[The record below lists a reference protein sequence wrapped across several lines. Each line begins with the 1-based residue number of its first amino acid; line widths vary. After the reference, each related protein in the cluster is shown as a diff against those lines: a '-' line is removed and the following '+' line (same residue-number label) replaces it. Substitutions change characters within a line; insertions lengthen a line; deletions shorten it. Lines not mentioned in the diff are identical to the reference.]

1 MFADSGQLMPDPDM
15 ALSLGKI
22 TAKASAR
29 VPFELACRRRRK
41 VTTIKA
47 NVIMLS
53 DGLFCARC
61 ARSLRISVTSK
72 CRS

>member
-1 MFADSGQLMPDPDM
+1 MFADSGQFMPDPGM

-29 VPFELACRRRRK
+29 VALELACRRRRK

-47 NVIMLS
+47 NVIKLS